1 MPHHALCS
9 RVKRSI
15 TKRLLDAI
23 ESIEAIERFTQ
34 GMSFDDYAANEM
46 ATAAVERKF
55 EIISE
60 ALKQA
65 AAEDPTIQQ
74 AIEVLPRVIVLRN
87 RIAHDYDQTDQ
98 EILWTIIELWLP
110 KLKSQAK
117 DLLDQYHSPA
127 QHDA

>member
-1 MPHHALCS
+1 M
-9 RVKRSI
+9 KRSI

-23 ESIEAIERFTQ
+23 EAIEAIERFTQ

-117 DLLDQYHSPA
+117 DLLDQYHSPD

>member
-1 MPHHALCS
+1 MLHHTLCS
-9 RVKRSI
+9 LVKRSI

-23 ESIEAIERFTQ
+23 EAIEAIERFTQ

-55 EIISE
+55 EIIRE

-74 AIEVLPRVIVLRN
+74 AIEVLPRVIGLRN
-87 RIAHDYDQTDQ
+87 RIAHDHDQTDQ

-117 DLLDQYHSPA
+117 DLLDQYHSPD

>member
-1 MPHHALCS
+1 M
-9 RVKRSI
+9 KRSI
-15 TKRLLDAI
+15 AKRLLDAI
-23 ESIEAIERFTQ
+23 EAIGAIERFTQ

-60 ALKQA
+60 ALKHA
-65 AAEDPTIQQ
+65 AAEDSAIQQ
-74 AIEVLPRVIVLRN
+74 AIKVLPKVIGLRN

-110 KLKSQAK
+110 SLKAEVSDLLAQYKPLKSDHA
-117 DLLDQYHSPA
+117 
-127 QHDA
+127 